1 MTRQIRVP
9 AWARGWLEPLGYL
22 LLAAVAAWWT
32 WRALHDASAF
42 DVGLVYRG
50 GQAAWATGHPEDLPT
65 FVNTPFLAA
74 SMAIVTRLISVG
86 TAADLIT
93 LVNLLLVVALIGIAL
108 HRLRPTLSPVWWW
121 VTALALVSYA
131 PMMSTVWWKQ
141 FNIIVLALAVAGFDQ
156 LRRGRKQ
163 SGAALI
169 GLSVAVKPMVIL
181 LPLVLLAR
189 RGTRGAG
196 ALAITWVVA
205 LTVAGQAFIAAR
217 AHDLG
222 PLNPLEPLHNF
233 ADKTKLSALG
243 PCLPVNF
250 APGSLL
256 CRLAGTDYSILQHA
270 LVWGLV
276 ALLGVWVI
284 DALRGCSATS
294 WEVFAFT
301 CALSTMVSPL
311 AWSHYQVMLAPLFLL
326 LVVRFSTE
334 GATIGTWFGL
344 ATAFFLASLMLTP
357 HATVFGGQSLG
368 GGAAHSRFL
377 LVASVAGF
385 AQYVLV
391 LTGVLWFNARQSPLE
406 RIGRTRSRIAGM
418 G

>member
-1 MTRQIRVP
+1 LR
-9 AWARGWLEPLGYL
+9 ARRGLAPLGYL
-22 LLAAVAAWWT
+22 LLAGVVAWWT
-32 WRALHDASAF
+32 WRALHDPNAF
-42 DVGLVYRG
+42 DLGLAYKG
-50 GQAAWATGHPEDLPT
+50 GQAAWATGHPEHLAT
-65 FVNTPFLAA
+65 WVSTPFLGAA
-74 SMAIVTRLISVG
+74 MAIVTRLMSVG
-86 TAADLIT
+86 TAADLLT
-93 LVNLLLVVALIGIAL
+93 LLNLALVVGLIGITL
-108 HRLRPTLSPVWWW
+108 HRLRSTLSPLWWW
-121 VTALALVSYA
+121 LTALALVSFA

-141 FNIIVLALAVAGFDQ
+141 FNIIALALAVAGFAQ
-156 LRRGRKQ
+156 LRLGRKHP
-163 SGAALI
+163 GGALI
-169 GLSVAVKPMVIL
+169 GLSVAVKPLAIL

-196 ALAITWVVA
+196 AWAIGYAIA
-205 LTVAGQAFIAAR
+205 LNVAGQAFIAAR

-233 ADKTKLSALG
+233 ADKNKLSALGPG

-256 CRLAGTDYSILQHA
+256 CRLAGTDYSTLQHA
-270 LVWGLV
+270 LVWALV